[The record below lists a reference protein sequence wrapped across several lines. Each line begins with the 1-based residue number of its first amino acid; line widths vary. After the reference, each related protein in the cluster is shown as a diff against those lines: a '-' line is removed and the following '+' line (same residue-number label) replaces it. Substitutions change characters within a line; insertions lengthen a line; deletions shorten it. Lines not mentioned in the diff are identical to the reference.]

1 MLFFYVFSYTYIG
14 DNMLNSLNNF
24 INDNTFRFTVYEN
37 MINIINYNKII
48 SLEDNYIS
56 ILSTNK
62 KILIKGNNLVLK
74 KLLDKEILIKG
85 NISNIEVINE

>member
-24 INDNTFRFTVYEN
+24 INDKTFRFTVYEN

-62 KILIKGNNLVLK
+62 KILIKGNNLILK

>member
-1 MLFFYVFSYTYIG
+1 
-14 DNMLNSLNNF
+14 MLNSLNNF

>member
-1 MLFFYVFSYTYIG
+1 MLFFYAFSYTYIG

-62 KILIKGNNLVLK
+62 KILIKGNNLILK

>member
-14 DNMLNSLNNF
+14 DNVLNSLNNF

>member
-24 INDNTFRFTVYEN
+24 INDNLFRFTVYEN
-37 MINIINYNKII
+37 MINITNYKKII
-48 SLEDNYIS
+48 SLEGNYIS
-56 ILSTNK
+56 ILSNNK
-62 KILIKGNNLVLK
+62 KILIKGNNLILK

-85 NISNIEVINE
+85 NISNIEVIDE

>member
-1 MLFFYVFSYTYIG
+1 MLFFYVYSYTYIG

-62 KILIKGNNLVLK
+62 KILIKGNNLILK

>member
-1 MLFFYVFSYTYIG
+1 
-14 DNMLNSLNNF
+14 MLNSLNNF
-24 INDNTFRFTVYEN
+24 INDKTFRFTVYEN

-62 KILIKGNNLVLK
+62 KILIKGNNLILK

>member
-1 MLFFYVFSYTYIG
+1 
-14 DNMLNSLNNF
+14 MLNSLNNF

-62 KILIKGNNLVLK
+62 KILIKGNNLILK

>member
-1 MLFFYVFSYTYIG
+1 
-14 DNMLNSLNNF
+14 MLNSLNSF
-24 INDNTFRFTVYEN
+24 INDKTFRFTVYEN

-56 ILSTNK
+56 VLSTNK
-62 KILIKGNNLVLK
+62 KILIKGNNLILK